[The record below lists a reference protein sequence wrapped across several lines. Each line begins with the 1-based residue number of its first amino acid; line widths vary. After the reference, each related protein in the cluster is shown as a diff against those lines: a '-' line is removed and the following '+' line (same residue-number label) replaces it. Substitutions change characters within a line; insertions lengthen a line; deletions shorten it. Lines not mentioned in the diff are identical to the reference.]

1 MLDIK
6 FIRDNVELIKAAA
19 KKKHL
24 DFDPDKLLAADNQ
37 RLEWLKLVE
46 TARAKQNAVNEKIA
60 AALADGAEKTRLI
73 AEMTALKTELKKQ
86 EEKLSA
92 QMKDWQ
98 RLMLEVPNVP
108 DMSVP
113 DGVADSENQEI
124 KTWGQKPQFGFPAK
138 NHLELLAALGG
149 ADFDRGAKV
158 AGFRGYLLTGALA
171 ELSLALWHW
180 ALAKLIIGG
189 FTPMFMPALVK
200 RENLLGTGYLPQGAD
215 DLYVTQDGDYL
226 SGTAEVPV
234 MGSFL
239 DEILPAAA
247 LPKKIV
253 AFSPCFRREA
263 GSHGKDVKGLMRVH
277 EFFKVEQVIL
287 CAAEHNESV
296 RWHEE
301 LLTNA
306 ENLMQ
311 ALKLPY
317 RVVVNCGGDLGLA
330 AVKKYDLEAWLPSEN
345 KYRETHSIS
354 YFHDFQTRRLN
365 IRTRGADG
373 RLCFVHSLNGTALAT
388 PRLLIPL
395 LENYQ
400 QADGSILV
408 PEVLRPYLGGR
419 ECLNHG

>member
-6 FIRDNVELIKAAA
+6 FIRDNAALIKAAA

-24 DFDPDKLLAADNQ
+24 DFDLDKLLAADNQ
-37 RLEWLKLVE
+37 RLELLKLVE
-46 TARAKQNAVNEKIA
+46 TARARQNAVSEKIA
-60 AALADGAEKTRLI
+60 GSADKTNLI
-73 AEMTALKTELKKQ
+73 AEMTALKTELKKH
-86 EEKLSA
+86 EEELSA
-92 QMKDWQ
+92 KMKDWQ

-113 DGVADSENQEI
+113 DGVNDSANQEI
-124 KTWGQKPQFGFPAK
+124 KTWGQKPQFAFSAK
-138 NHLELLAALGG
+138 SHLELLASLAG
-149 ADFDRGAKV
+149 ADFERGARV
-158 AGFRGYLLTGALA
+158 AGFRGYLLIGVMTQ
-171 ELSLALWHW
+171 LSLALWHW
-180 ALAKLIIGG
+180 ALDRLIAGG

-200 RENLLGTGYLPQGAD
+200 RENLLGTGYLPQGAV

-239 DEILPAAA
+239 DEILPPAA

-287 CAAEHNESV
+287 CAAQHEESV
-296 RWHEE
+296 RRHEE

-306 ENLMQ
+306 EGLMQ

-317 RVVVNCGGDLGLA
+317 RVVINCGGDLGLA
-330 AVKKYDLEAWLPSEN
+330 AVKKYDLEAWVPSEN

-365 IRTRGADG
+365 IRTRSADS
-373 RLCFVHSLNGTALAT
+373 RLHFVHSLNGTALAT

-419 ECLNHG
+419 ERLSHDRPL